1 MMDLFFSF
9 NGRINRAKFW
19 LGNVALWVV
28 YVILMIVG
36 GGGMMMS
43 FDPNNPQAAGG
54 GMGVM
59 GIVVLIV
66 YIAMMWPALAIGVK
80 RWHDR
85 DKSGWLSAVLLAV
98 FVVGAILTLLAP
110 ALATSVSHVNTAQP
124 VVGVP
129 MLVKAGVRGN
139 RFP

>member
-43 FDPNNPQAAGG
+43 MDPNAPPSGAGIG
-54 GMGVM
+54 IM
-59 GIVVLIV
+59 GIIVLII
-66 YIAMMWPALAIGVK
+66 YIAMIWPALAIGVK

-85 DKSGWLSAVLLAV
+85 DKSGWWVLIALVPIIGGLWYLIECGFLEGTKGPNKFGPDPLAQ
-98 FVVGAILTLLAP
+98 A
-110 ALATSVSHVNTAQP
+110 ATA
-124 VVGVP
+124 
-129 MLVKAGVRGN
+129 
-139 RFP
+139 